1 MKTML
6 LSAVLAAA
14 LPSAVLASPT
24 LLTDHEMAQIAAGST
39 VSLLLADGG
48 VVNVAVNG
56 SNLQITGDAAALK
69 MTSLVVNGMV
79 IDLQGKPLSL
89 TIPASA
95 PVAFTVNSPNAATSA
110 QVPSSGVSVNVST
123 AGQPSNATFI
133 SSTVSGS
140 GTVTSNVTST
150 SSIHL
155 TTSSSV
161 MISR

>member
-14 LPSAVLASPT
+14 LPSLAFASPT
-24 LLTDHEMAQIAAGST
+24 ILTDHEMARIAAGST
-39 VSLLLADGG
+39 VTLSLVDGG
-48 VVNVAVNG
+48 TIHVAVNG
-56 SNLQITGDAAALK
+56 NNLQITGDAATLK
-69 MTSLVVNGMV
+69 MTSVVVNGTV

-89 TIPASA
+89 AIPASA
-95 PVAFTVNSPNAATSA
+95 PVAFTVNSPNAASA

-123 AGQPSNATFI
+123 AGEPSNATFI

-140 GTVTSNVTST
+140 GTVMSNVTST

-161 MISR
+161 TISR

>member
-1 MKTML
+1 MRTML

-14 LPSAVLASPT
+14 LPSVAFSSPT
-24 LLTDHEMAQIAAGST
+24 MLTDHEMARIAAGST
-39 VSLLLADGG
+39 VSLSLADGG

-56 SNLQITGDAAALK
+56 NNLQITGDAAALK
-69 MTSLVVNGMV
+69 MTSLVVNGTV

-95 PVAFTVNSPNAATSA
+95 PVALTANSPNALSA
-110 QVPSSGVSVNVST
+110 EAPSGISVNVST
-123 AGQPSNATFI
+123 AGQPSNATFM

>member
-56 SNLQITGDAAALK
+56 NSWLSNFDIFATAGGQNKALVEQ
-69 MTSLVVNGMV
+69 T
-79 IDLQGKPLSL
+79 
-89 TIPASA
+89 T
-95 PVAFTVNSPNAATSA
+95 ATA
-110 QVPSSGVSVNVST
+110 NSSGQIVVLFTQGT
-123 AGQPSNATFI
+123 ADNPEVAG
-133 SSTVSGS
+133 VE
-140 GTVTSNVTST
+140 VL
-150 SSIHL
+150 H
-155 TTSSSV
+155 
-161 MISR
+161 